1 MRRVIGWVGLLVIA
15 LVGAGLT
22 FGVLFVFAPHA
33 PALLLL
39 ILLPLLVGAGVA
51 AALALPLAN
60 RVGLRR
66 GTASALAGLVA
77 IVPLAG
83 LLVAMLLSPELP
95 RAAPGVDPRGP
106 HQTLKTAAGSSIAWW
121 SISPATVRHQAPV
134 VFLAGGP
141 GTFVRNRDF
150 AVAQGFRDAGFRTI
164 FYDQSGSGASGNLPV
179 EDYTIARAV
188 ADLDALRTAAGA
200 EKIVVWGQSWGASL
214 AAAYVRA
221 HPDRVAATIL
231 DSPGDFPG
239 EPLPLDYSKT
249 DTDGGF
255 KPTLRDAALYL
266 LISYAPQLAER
277 WQSQDDARATQQA
290 RVSRTEF
297 IYGFQCKGTKTP
309 LRRPLSPPGGNL
321 YPQLRLQDSL
331 ENQSKVSAPLSTAP
345 ALLIRGSCDYLP
357 LGTAARYMKAF
368 PAAQRIDVSGRGHAF
383 FGHEDDLSAIL
394 NKFASTTLT
403 TLP

>member
-1 MRRVIGWVGLLVIA
+1 
-15 LVGAGLT
+15 
-22 FGVLFVFAPHA
+22 
-33 PALLLL
+33 
-39 ILLPLLVGAGVA
+39 
-51 AALALPLAN
+51 
-60 RVGLRR
+60 
-66 GTASALAGLVA
+66 
-77 IVPLAG
+77 
-83 LLVAMLLSPELP
+83 
-95 RAAPGVDPRGP
+95 
-106 HQTLKTAAGSSIAWW
+106 
-121 SISPATVRHQAPV
+121 VRHRTPV

-179 EDYTIARAV
+179 NDYTVARAV
-188 ADLDALRTAAGA
+188 TDLDALRVAAGA
-200 EKIVVWGQSWGASL
+200 EKMIVWGQSWGASL
-214 AAAYVRA
+214 AAAYVRV

-255 KPTLRDAALYL
+255 KPTLREAALFL
-266 LISYAPQLAER
+266 LIGNAPQLAER

-297 IYGFQCKGTKTP
+297 IYGYQCKGTKTK

-321 YPQLRLQDSL
+321 YPQLKLQASL
-331 ENQSKVSAPLSTAP
+331 EHQPKVTAPLSTGP

-357 LGTAARYMKAF
+357 LGTAARYIKAF
-368 PAAQRIDVSGRGHAF
+368 PAAQRIDVPGRGHAF
-383 FGHEDDLSAIL
+383 FGQENDLRSIL
-394 NKFASTTLT
+394 NRYASTKLT